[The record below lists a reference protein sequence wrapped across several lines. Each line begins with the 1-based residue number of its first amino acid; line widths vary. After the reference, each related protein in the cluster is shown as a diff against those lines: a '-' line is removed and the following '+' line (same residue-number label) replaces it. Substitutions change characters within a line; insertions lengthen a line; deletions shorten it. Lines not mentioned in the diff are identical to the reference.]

1 MIQTTR
7 AARIE
12 TKVRPRPATGIAK
25 TYLYGVLEGG
35 PKACPRAVGVDGESP
50 LRLLSYDGL
59 KAVVSDY
66 QGPAFGALPREQL
79 VGCLLA
85 HQRVTEGFLAAQA
98 VLPVKFGTLL
108 DDPQEALALL
118 SQGHLAFKQALA
130 SYRDKVELEVA
141 ATWDLAQTL
150 RKAAQ
155 EPEVAQA
162 RLALADRGQLTME
175 EQVQVGRVVKDCLD
189 RRRRAYRE
197 RMAGLLQPLAAGMAP
212 NALLSEEMVMN
223 MAFLVERGREAEFG
237 RAVEWLDHVFKG
249 EIAFRVIG
257 PLPPYSFATVE
268 VERIA
273 PERVAAA
280 RQALGLKGT
289 FSAAEV
295 RRAYRRLAAGEQ
307 RRESEEKTLSAR
319 LAQLKQAADLL
330 ASWSGVREKLSG
342 GDSPVALKDGAG
354 LFALR
359 IGGLRSLEIEA
370 ARFGGQ
376 TLVAL

>member
-1 MIQTTR
+1 MIQSTQAT
-7 AARIE
+7 RIE
-12 TKVRPRPATGIAK
+12 TKVRPRPKTGAAS

-35 PKACPRAVGVDGESP
+35 PKACPRAVGVDGKSS

-66 QGPAFGALPREQL
+66 QGPVFGALPREQL

-108 DDPQEALALL
+108 DDPQEVLALL
-118 SQGHLAFKQALA
+118 AQGHLALKSALA
-130 SYRDKVELEVA
+130 SYRDQVELEVA
-141 ATWDLAQTL
+141 ATWDLAQAL

-162 RLALADRGQLTME
+162 KLALETLGRPWTVQEQIQL
-175 EQVQVGRVVKDCLD
+175 GRLVKEGLD
-189 RRRRAYRE
+189 HRRRAYRE
-197 RMAGLLQPLAAGMAP
+197 RMAGFLQPLAAGVAP

-237 RAVEWLDHVFKG
+237 RAVERLDDVFKG

-280 RQALGLKGT
+280 RQTLGLEGT
-289 FSAAEV
+289 LTAAEV
-295 RRAYRRLAAGEQ
+295 RRTYRRLAAGEQ
-307 RRESEEKTLSAR
+307 RREPEGRILSSR
-319 LAQLKQAADLL
+319 LGQLKQAADLL
-330 ASWSGVREKLSG
+330 ASWCGVKAVSGTDLPAASKG
-342 GDSPVALKDGAG
+342 GAG

-376 TLVAL
+376 ALVAP